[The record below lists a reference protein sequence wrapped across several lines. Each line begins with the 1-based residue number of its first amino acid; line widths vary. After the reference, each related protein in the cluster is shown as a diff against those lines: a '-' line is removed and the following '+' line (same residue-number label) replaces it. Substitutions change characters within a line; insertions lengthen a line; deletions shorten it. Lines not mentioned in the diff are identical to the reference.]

1 VKWSVIDAG
10 TIAQM
15 TLKRFTKSCS
25 DRLRDQGNSSLGCKN
40 LELMHISLTPAD
52 ALLNKNPLSTLCFSN
67 VSFNDNYFKI
77 AF

>member
-10 TIAQM
+10 KIAQM

-25 DRLRDQGNSSLGCKN
+25 DRSRDQGNSSFGCKN

-52 ALLNKNPLSTLCFSN
+52 ALLNEKTFSRLCFSN

>member
-1 VKWSVIDAG
+1 VKWSVTGAG
-10 TIAQM
+10 TIAQV

-25 DRLRDQGNSSLGCKN
+25 DRLRDQGNSSFGCKN

-52 ALLNKNPLSTLCFSN
+52 ALLNQKSLSTPCFSY

-77 AF
+77 VF

>member
-25 DRLRDQGNSSLGCKN
+25 LSFRDQGNSSFRCKN
-40 LELMHISLTPAD
+40 LELMHISLTLAD
-52 ALLNKNPLSTLCFSN
+52 AMLNINLQPTALFQQRQL
-67 VSFNDNYFKI
+67 
-77 AF
+77 